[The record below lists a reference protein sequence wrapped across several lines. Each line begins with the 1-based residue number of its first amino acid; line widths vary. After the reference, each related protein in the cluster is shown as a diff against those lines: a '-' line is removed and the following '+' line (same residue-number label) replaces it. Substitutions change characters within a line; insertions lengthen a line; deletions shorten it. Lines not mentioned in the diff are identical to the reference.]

1 VSETLDRLKENW
13 QSAKSTK
20 EHAYFWSV
28 LKTFKKEIAV
38 FAVLRVVQLGF
49 ELAKTTC
56 LYEFIKYLTSG
67 QTDNSTGLLLLFGLV
82 TPRWPYE
89 ILTHHIQFELDAINV
104 KLALAQHKMIFEKN
118 LKISDSGNSLNLV

>member
-1 VSETLDRLKENW
+1 LDRLKENW
-13 QSAKSTK
+13 QSAKSKK

-28 LKTFKKEIAV
+28 LKTFRKEIAV

-82 TPRWPYE
+82 APRWPYE

-118 LKISDSGNSLNLV
+118 LKISESGNSLNLV